1 MYLENISPKDIEK
14 SISQLVCPEN
24 MDADLNILNVAYL

>member
-1 MYLENISPKDIEK
+1 MMYLENISPKDIEK

-24 MDADLNILNVAYL
+24 LDALI

>member
-14 SISQLVCPEN
+14 INIPTGKYTL
-24 MDADLNILNVAYL
+24 DADLNILNVA